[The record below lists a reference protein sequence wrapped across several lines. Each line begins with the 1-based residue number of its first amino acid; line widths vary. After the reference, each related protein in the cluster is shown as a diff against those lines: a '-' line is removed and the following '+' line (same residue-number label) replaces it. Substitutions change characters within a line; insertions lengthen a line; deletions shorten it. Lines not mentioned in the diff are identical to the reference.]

1 MATILKIKRSTA
13 SGTSAPVSLSAGEL
27 AISYGTGT
35 SGNNGQRLFVG
46 DHDGNDVLVIGGKY
60 FSDLADHTLG
70 TLTAS
75 SAVLVDSNSAIDTM
89 KIGNST
95 TVGGT
100 LELQEGTNN
109 GSNSVSIKAPN
120 SVASDL
126 TLTLPGTDG
135 SAGQP
140 IVTDGSGNLSFGT
153 ITTAINIAADS
164 GSTDGVSTEETITF
178 EGGTGID
185 TTVTNNKIS
194 TAIDST
200 VATLTGSQ
208 TLTNKTLASP
218 IFTTNFSIGSA
229 EITEA
234 ELEQL
239 DGVTAGTVSA
249 SKVMVVDSDKDI
261 TGARNITITGELD
274 AASLDVSGDVDVD
287 GTLETDALTINGT
300 AVTSTATELN
310 LLDGITAGTVSTS
323 KAVIVDAN
331 KDITGFRNIGN
342 TGTITTTGVI
352 TAGGFT
358 IGSATMVESDLE
370 QVEDITAG
378 TAAASKAVVLDSNR
392 DIATIRN
399 ITSDGTITGAAG
411 TFTGNVII
419 GNGAYIGSTS
429 DTDAIQI
436 EADGDVVLS
445 QDLAVTGSH
454 TVTGATVLNG
464 AVTLGDASAD
474 TITVTGTAAFTQSA
488 TFNGGLAVAS
498 GQTIDFNANRLTE
511 VADPTQAQDAATK
524 AYVDAVKSGL
534 DVKDSVKVASAAA
547 LAASTY
553 ANGTNGVGATLTANA
568 NGALTIDG
576 VAMSTNDRVLIKD
589 QTDAAQNGVYV
600 VTNAGGASAT
610 FVLTRATDT
619 DSAAEMTGGTF
630 VFAEQGTANADNGFV
645 FTHNGSPTM
654 GTTDLTVSQ
663 FSGAG
668 QITAGAALTKTGNTL
683 NVAVDDSS
691 VEINSDALRV
701 KASGITNA
709 MLAGSIDLTAK
720 VTGILPVANGGTG
733 ASSLTANRLVMA
745 NGTGAITVLA
755 AGTAGQV
762 MVSNGASAPAFADVD
777 GGTY

>member
-13 SGTSAPVSLSAGEL
+13 SGTSAPTSLAAGEL
-27 AISYGTGT
+27 AISYGAGT
-35 SGNNGQRLFVG
+35 AGNNGQRLFVG
-46 DHDGNDVLVIGGKY
+46 STDGSDVLVIGGKY
-60 FSDLADHTLG
+60 FSDLADHALG

-75 SAVLVDSNSAIDTM
+75 SAVLVDTNSAISTM

-109 GSNSVSIKAPN
+109 GSNSVSLKAPN

-126 TLTLPGTDG
+126 VLTLPGADG

-140 IVTDGSGNLSFGT
+140 IVTDGSGALSFGA
-153 ITTAINIAADS
+153 ITTALSIAADS
-164 GSTDGVSTEETITF
+164 GSTDPISTEETITF
-178 EGGTGID
+178 AGGTGID
-185 TTVTNNKIS
+185 TTVSNNQIS

-200 VATLTGSQ
+200 VVTKTGTH

-218 IFTTNFSIGSA
+218 VFTTQFSIGSA
-229 EITEA
+229 IITEA
-234 ELEQL
+234 ELEML
-239 DGVTAGTVSA
+239 DTITAGTVSA
-249 SKVMVVDSDKDI
+249 SKAMVVDSDKDI

-300 AVTSTATELN
+300 ALTSTATELN

-323 KAVIVDAN
+323 KAVIVDSD

-342 TGTITTTGVI
+342 TGTITAGGVI
-352 TAGGFT
+352 TGTGFT
-358 IGSATMVESDLE
+358 IGSATMVEADLE

-378 TAAASKAVVLDSNR
+378 TAAANKAVVLDANK

-399 ITSDGTITGAAG
+399 ITSNGALQAASG

-419 GNGAYIGSTS
+419 GNGGTVGSTS
-429 DTDAIQI
+429 DTDAITI

-464 AVTLGDASAD
+464 AVTLGDASGDA
-474 TITVTGTAAFTQSA
+474 ITVTGTAGFTQVA
-488 TFNGGLAVAS
+488 TFNAGLTVAS

-576 VAMSTNDRVLIKD
+576 VSVGTNDRVLIKD
-589 QTDAAQNGVYV
+589 QTDAAQNGVYT
-600 VTNAGGASAT
+600 VTNAGGVSAT

-619 DSAAEMTGGTF
+619 DTAAEMTGGVF
-630 VFAEQGTANADNGFV
+630 VFSEQGTANADNGFV
-645 FTHNGSPTM
+645 FTHNGTPTM

-668 QITAGAALTKTGNTL
+668 QITAGSALTKSGNTL
-683 NVAVDDSS
+683 NVGVDDSS
-691 VEINSDALRV
+691 IEVNSDALRV
-701 KASGITNA
+701 KATGITNA

-720 VTGILPVANGGTG
+720 VTGILPIANGGTG
-733 ASSLTANRLVMA
+733 ASSLTANRMLMA

-762 MVSNGASAPAFADVD
+762 MTSNGGSAPAFGDID

>member
-13 SGTSAPVSLSAGEL
+13 SGTTAPAALSAGEL
-27 AISYGTGT
+27 AVTYGGGT
-35 SGNNGQRLFVG
+35 SGNLGERLMIG
-46 DHDGNDVLVIGGKY
+46 NSDGSAVLVIGGKY
-60 FSDLADHTLG
+60 FADLNDHTLG

-100 LELQEGTNN
+100 IELQEGTNN
-109 GSNSVSIKAPN
+109 GSNSVSLKAPN

-126 TLTLPGTDG
+126 TLTLPGADG

-140 IVTDGSGNLSFGT
+140 LVTNGSGTLSFGT

-164 GSTDGVSTEETITF
+164 GSTDPISSEETITF

-234 ELEQL
+234 ELE
-239 DGVTAGTVSA
+239 
-249 SKVMVVDSDKDI
+249 
-261 TGARNITITGELD
+261 TI
-274 AASLDVSGDVDVD
+274 
-287 GTLETDALTINGT
+287 
-300 AVTSTATELN
+300 
-310 LLDGITAGTVSTS
+310 DGITAGTAAAS
-323 KAVIVDAN
+323 KAVVLDAN
-331 KDITGFRNIGN
+331 RDIGTVRNL
-342 TGTITTTGVI
+342 TSDGTV
-352 TAGGFT
+352 TAAGFT
-358 IGSATMVESDLE
+358 IGSATMVETDLE

-378 TAAASKAVVLDSNR
+378 TAAASKALVVDANK
-392 DIATIRN
+392 DIGTLRN
-399 ITSDGTITGAAG
+399 ITSNGSFSAASG
-411 TFTGNVII
+411 TFTGNIVI

-445 QDLAVTGSH
+445 QALAVSGSH
-454 TVTGATVLNG
+454 TVTGTTTMNG
-464 AVTLGDASAD
+464 AVNIGNASAD
-474 TITVTGTAAFTQSA
+474 AVAIAGTATFTPSA
-488 TFNGGLAVAS
+488 DFDGGFTVAS
-498 GQTIDFNANRLTE
+498 SQTIDMGGNQITN
-511 VADPTQAQDAATK
+511 VADPTAAQAAATK
-524 AYVDAVKSGL
+524 AYVDAVKTGL
-534 DVKDSVKVASAAA
+534 NVKDAVKLGTTAA

-553 ANGTNGVGATLTANA
+553 ANGSSGVGATLTANA
-568 NGALTIDG
+568 NGALSIDS
-576 VAMSTNDRVLIKD
+576 VAVSTSDRVLIKD
-589 QTDAAQNGVYV
+589 QADAAQNGIYT
-600 VTNAGGASAT
+600 VTNTGGAGAA
-610 FVLTRATDT
+610 FVLTRATDADT
-619 DSAAEMTGGTF
+619 GAELPGGTF
-630 VFAEQGTANADNGFV
+630 IFVTQGTNNADNGFT
-645 FTHNGSPTM
+645 FTHNGTPTM
-654 GTTDLTVSQ
+654 GTTDLTVAQ

-668 QITAGAALTKTGNTL
+668 QIDAGAGLTKSGNTL
-683 NVAVDDSS
+683 AVQVDDSS
-691 VEINSDALRV
+691 IEINSDTLRV

-720 VTGILPVANGGTG
+720 VTGTLPVANGGTG
-733 ASSLTANRLVMA
+733 AASLTANRLLLS
-745 NGTGAITVLA
+745 NGTSAISVLA

-762 MVSNGASAPAFADVD
+762 MTSNGASAPAFGDID

>member
-234 ELEQL
+234 ELE
-239 DGVTAGTVSA
+239 
-249 SKVMVVDSDKDI
+249 
-261 TGARNITITGELD
+261 TI
-274 AASLDVSGDVDVD
+274 
-287 GTLETDALTINGT
+287 
-300 AVTSTATELN
+300 
-310 LLDGITAGTVSTS
+310 DGITAGTAAAS
-323 KAVIVDAN
+323 KAVVLDAN
-331 KDITGFRNIGN
+331 RDIGTVRNL
-342 TGTITTTGVI
+342 TSDGTV
-352 TAGGFT
+352 TAAGFT
-358 IGSATMVESDLE
+358 IGSATMVEVDLE

-378 TAAASKAVVLDSNR
+378 TAAASKALVVDANK
-392 DIATIRN
+392 DIGTLRN
-399 ITSDGTITGAAG
+399 ITSNGSFSAASG
-411 TFTGNVII
+411 TFTGNIVI

-445 QDLAVTGSH
+445 QALAVSGSH
-454 TVTGATVLNG
+454 TVTGTTTMNG
-464 AVTLGDASAD
+464 AVNIGNASAD
-474 TITVTGTAAFTQSA
+474 AVAIAGTATFTPSA
-488 TFNGGLAVAS
+488 DFDGGFTVAS
-498 GQTIDFNANRLTE
+498 SQTIDMGGNQITN
-511 VADPTQAQDAATK
+511 VADPTQAQNAATK
-524 AYVDAVKSGL
+524 AYVDAVKTGL
-534 DVKDSVKVASAAA
+534 NVKDSAKLATTAA

-553 ANGTNGVGATLTANA
+553 ANGSSGVGATLTANA
-568 NGALTIDG
+568 NGALSIDS
-576 VAMSTNDRVLIKD
+576 VAVSTSDRVLIKD
-589 QTDAAQNGVYV
+589 QADAAQNGIYT
-600 VTNAGGASAT
+600 VTNTGGAGAA
-610 FVLTRATDT
+610 FVLTRATDADT
-619 DSAAEMTGGTF
+619 GAELPGGTF
-630 VFAEQGTANADNGFV
+630 IFVTQGTNNADNGFT
-645 FTHNGSPTM
+645 FTHNGTPTM
-654 GTTDLTVSQ
+654 GTTDLTVAQ

-668 QITAGAALTKTGNTL
+668 QIDAGAGLTKSGNTL
-683 NVAVDDSS
+683 AVQVDDSS
-691 VEINSDALRV
+691 IEINSDTLRV

-720 VTGILPVANGGTG
+720 VTGTLPVANGGTG
-733 ASSLTANRLVMA
+733 AASLTANRLLLS
-745 NGTGAITVLA
+745 NGTSAISVLA

-762 MVSNGASAPAFADVD
+762 MTSNGASAPAFGDID